1 MRVCVWLLLR
11 ARSDPTTLEWVDGV
25 FTGVLR
31 TILNNVRGESKKR
44 HWIVFDGDV
53 DPEWAENLNS
63 VLDDNR
69 LLTLP
74 SGERLS
80 IPDNV
85 RLMFE
90 VHSLRHA
97 TLATVS
103 RCGMVWFSD
112 DVVTTDMVLREH
124 FSRLRQ
130 GVVGPVVHHSAASAF
145 SVAESSSGSGGAGAG
160 STAAGVL
167 SPAKDMHTR
176 ASSTA
181 GPVDFGQDQLVRVCV
196 RRSCV
201 GWCLGGST
209 HAYGALCVS
218 ALPGVTGR
226 ADCCLL

>member
-1 MRVCVWLLLR
+1 MPLVTVARVTTHFDAISLCVSQPWR
-11 ARSDPTTLEWVDGV
+11 VTDSNHCSSVRPDPTTLEWTDGV

-31 TILNNVRGESKKR
+31 TIVNNVRSESKKR

-74 SGERLS
+74 NGERLA

-112 DVVTTDMVLREH
+112 DVVSTDMVLKDH
-124 FSRLRQ
+124 FARLRQ
-130 GVVGPVVHHSAASAF
+130 GVTGPVVSNSG
-145 SVAESSSGSGGAGAG
+145 VAVFNTGGSDDAGAGA
-160 STAAGVL
+160 AAVL
-167 SPAKDMHTR
+167 SPIKAEHSR
-176 ASSTA
+176 GPSNA
-181 GPVDFGQDQLVRVCV
+181 GPSEMSLDQMVLL
-196 RRSCV
+196 RSTTDLSASF
-201 GWCLGGST
+201 LGC
-209 HAYGALCVS
+209 HI
-218 ALPGVTGR
+218 
-226 ADCCLL
+226 